1 MSARVLAAALALASC
16 TAQSSAHDA
25 DSVRLAQEA
34 WATACE
40 DWADWDKPG
49 PPYAIGERT
58 YYVGT
63 CGISAILVTGDQ
75 GHVLIDSGTEAG
87 AETVARNIQ
96 ALGFDLDDV
105 EILLMSHEHFDH
117 VGGMARLQQLTG
129 ARLLTSAAAAPV
141 MRSGRASDEDPQA
154 GMHEPFA
161 VARVDGIVDGG
172 EAVRLGDIAITAI
185 ATPGHTPGAMSWTW
199 SERIGGDGDSAPFA
213 VVYADSLS
221 PISSDAYRFGDHP
234 EYVRR
239 FREGIGRIARHG
251 PCLLLTPHPSA
262 SEMRARITSRGMLA
276 SDADAC
282 RNYASGIE
290 VRLDERLAEEA
301 ESE

>member
-1 MSARVLAAALALASC
+1 MFARVLAAALVLTSC
-16 TAQSSAHDA
+16 TARSSAQDA
-25 DSVRLAQEA
+25 EDAPAAQKA
-34 WATACE
+34 WAAVCE

-87 AETVARNIQ
+87 AEIVARNIE

-105 EILLMSHEHFDH
+105 EILLMSHEHHDH
-117 VGGMARLQQLTG
+117 VGGIARLQQLTG

-141 MRSGRASDEDPQA
+141 MRSGSAGDDDPQF

-161 VARVDGIVDGG
+161 VARVDGIVHHGQV
-172 EAVRLGDIAITAI
+172 VRLGDIEITAI

-199 SERIGGDGDSAPFA
+199 TERAGPEGDAVRYP

-221 PISSDAYRFGDHP
+221 PISSDTYRFSDHP
-234 EYVRR
+234 NYVSA
-239 FREGIGRIARHG
+239 FRESIARVARYG

-262 SEMRARITSRGMLA
+262 SDMRTRAGSATGLA
-276 SDADAC
+276 ADADAC
-282 RNYASGIE
+282 RAYAASIE
-290 VRLDERLAEEA
+290 TRLDERLRK
-301 ESE
+301 ESGPE